1 MDEVKTWLE
10 GKNSKFIVT
19 EEDWRSTFST
29 RTMATMASTFG
40 SSYYVKIE
48 HILEAEGFSKEH
60 YAYMDT
66 LHTLDDL
73 PYSSFIRRNIRHP
86 DYDQFTMDEVKA
98 WLEGKNVKFVVT
110 EEEGQSTFST
120 RTMAITVSTYG
131 TSYYVKIEQIPK
143 AKVKGFS
150 EEHYAYTGKIA
161 NALNSSELVNF
172 CLNPDY

>member
-66 LHTLDDL
+66 LH
-73 PYSSFIRRNIRHP
+73 N
-86 DYDQFTMDEVKA
+86 YDQFTMDEVKA

>member
-1 MDEVKTWLE
+1 MDEVKAWLE
-10 GKNSKFIVT
+10 GKNSRFIAT
-19 EEDWRSTFST
+19 EEDWCSTFST

-48 HILEAEGFSKEH
+48 HIPEAEGFSEEH
-60 YAYMDT
+60 YAYTDT
-66 LHTLDDL
+66 LH
-73 PYSSFIRRNIRHP
+73 N
-86 DYDQFTMDEVKA
+86 YDQFRMDEVKA

-120 RTMAITVSTYG
+120 PTMSITVSTYG